1 MKKNLTLSDLILYA
15 FRETKFSINKPMQ
28 KIDYLNVSPSERV
41 IKNILNYSRSLSV
54 FKSKITGNINLI
66 LN

>member
-15 FRETKFSINKPMQ
+15 FLETKFSINKPMQ
-28 KIDYLNVSPSERV
+28 KIDYLNASPSERV
-41 IKNILNYSRSLSV
+41 IKNILNYSMSLSV

>member
-15 FRETKFSINKPMQ
+15 FHENKFSINKPKQ
-28 KIDYLNVSPSERV
+28 KIDYLNASPSERV
-41 IKNILNYSRSLSV
+41 IKNILNYSMSLSV

>member
-15 FRETKFSINKPMQ
+15 FYENKFSINKPKQ
-28 KIDYLNVSPSERV
+28 KIDYLNASPSERV
-41 IKNILNYSRSLSV
+41 IKNILNYSMSLSV